1 MLDGVLARRLRL
13 IGFDVDGVLTDGG
26 IYLGQLGGQPV
37 ELKRFDIQDGI
48 ALRLLHGAGIV
59 VVLVSGRL
67 SEATTLRAR
76 ETGVDEVIQDDAARK
91 LPAFEALLARRGIDF
106 AECAY
111 VGDDL
116 VDLPLLRR
124 VALPIAVPNAR
135 AEVRAVAQYV
145 TTAPGGQGAVREIAE
160 VIVKSRGVWE
170 AELNRF
176 AGPPSGGDAVH
187 GRRSAGSR

>member
-1 MLDGVLARRLRL
+1 MLDAVLARRLRL
-13 IGFDVDGVLTDGG
+13 VGCDVDGVLTDGG
-26 IYLGQLGGQPV
+26 IYLGQIGGQPA

-48 ALRLLHGAGIV
+48 AVRLLHGAGIV
-59 VVLVSGRL
+59 VVLVSGRV
-67 SEATTLRAR
+67 SQATALRAR

-135 AEVRAVAQYV
+135 PEVRAAMR
-145 TTAPGGQGAVREIAE
+145 AI
-160 VIVKSRGVWE
+160 
-170 AELNRF
+170 
-176 AGPPSGGDAVH
+176 
-187 GRRSAGSR
+187 RRSSSSTVPKARISRLMARAPTSETEIPASSMR